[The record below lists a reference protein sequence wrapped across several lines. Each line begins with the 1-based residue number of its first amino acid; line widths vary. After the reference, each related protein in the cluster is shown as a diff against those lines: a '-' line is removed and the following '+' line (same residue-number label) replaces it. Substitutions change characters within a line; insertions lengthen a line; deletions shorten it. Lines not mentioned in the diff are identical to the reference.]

1 MKRYETFAALRH
13 RNYRLW
19 FRGQLVSLFG
29 TWMQTTAQGYLIY
42 ELTHSSAY
50 LGYIAFASGL
60 PTWLFMLYGGVVA
73 DRVSRRRVLIISQAS
88 MMLLALVLAGLTF
101 SGLVQAWHILGL
113 AFLLGVANAFDAPA
127 RLAFTLEMVNRE
139 DLANAVALNAAMFN
153 AATALGPAAGGMI
166 YAMIGPGWCFTV
178 NGLSFVAIIVALL
191 MMQLP
196 PNTAPVSRASTWADL
211 SGGIRYVANEPA
223 ARGLIALVGLT
234 SLFGV
239 SVVTL
244 LPAWATDVLGGDA
257 TTNGLLLSARGMGA
271 LVGALLIASLG
282 RFTWRGKL
290 LTVGSFVFPAV
301 TLLFALVRWLPLS
314 LLALM
319 GAGMAQILVGNLSNV
334 LLQTLAPD
342 ALRGRVMSIF
352 STVFFGFMPI
362 GGLLAGTLAEYIG
375 EPAAVMVNA
384 AILLG
389 IAALLRWRVPRLYAL
404 Q

>member
-1 MKRYETFAALRH
+1 MFAALRH

-19 FRGQLVSLFG
+19 FWGQMVSLFG

-42 ELTHSSAY
+42 ELTHSSVF
-50 LGYIAFASGL
+50 LGYVAFANGL

-73 DRVSRRRVLIISQAS
+73 DRVPRRRVLVVSQTS

-101 SGLVQAWHILGL
+101 SSLVQAWHILVL
-113 AFLLGVANAFDAPA
+113 AFLLGIVNAFDAPA
-127 RLAFTLEMVNRE
+127 RLAFTLEMVSRD
-139 DLANAVALNAAMFN
+139 DLANAVALNSAMFN
-153 AATALGPAAGGMI
+153 IATALGPAAGGVV
-166 YAMIGPGWCFTV
+166 YALIGPGWCFTV

-191 MMQLP
+191 MMNLASHAVP
-196 PNTAPVSRASTWADL
+196 ASRASALTDL
-211 SGGIRYVANEPA
+211 GAGIRYVASEPA
-223 ARGLIALVGLT
+223 ARGLIVLMSLT

-244 LPAWATDVLGGDA
+244 LPAWATDVLGGNA
-257 TTNGLLLSARGMGA
+257 TTNGTLLSARGVGA
-271 LVGALLIASLG
+271 LAGALLIASLG

-290 LTVGSFVFPAV
+290 LTAGSFVFP
-301 TLLFALVRWLPLS
+301 TMILLFAIVRWLPFS
-314 LLALM
+314 LLTLA
-319 GAGMAQILVGNLSNV
+319 GAGVAQILVGNLSNV

-362 GGLLAGTLAEYIG
+362 GGLLVGALAEYIG
-375 EPAAVMVNA
+375 APPAVMLSA

-389 IAALLRWRVPRLYAL
+389 GAALLRIWVPKLAAL
-404 Q
+404 T